1 MSDERSTVSLD
12 SAALALVHHLRRNGH
27 TALWVGGCVR
37 DRLLGLPLKDIDI
50 ATEARPERL
59 AELFDG
65 VRLVGAQFGVALVP
79 CEGHWFEVATF
90 RRDGRYVDLRRPES
104 VTFGSLEDD
113 ARRRDFTINA
123 LYFDPVDD
131 RVIDLVGGRDDLAA
145 RRVRTVGDPA
155 ARFGEDALRLL
166 RAVRFAARLGFEIDP
181 PTWSAI
187 VERAATAAALAPERV
202 RDELTAMLTG
212 PAPGRAL
219 RLLDDSG
226 LLAVVLP
233 EVLALKGC
241 AQSPDWHP
249 EGDVFV
255 HTLLA
260 LDHLDPRTPL
270 AAWGTLLHD
279 IAKPATRYVWPD
291 GRITFYG
298 HERVGADMAEAICT
312 RLRFSADDTA
322 HVAALVA
329 RHMRFMSAAEW
340 NRATMRRF
348 LAADTIDD
356 DLAVHRADCLASH
369 GNLSAWRLVSAE
381 LAARRSGPGVEL
393 PPPLVTGSDLIAMG
407 HKPGPGFRFVLEQLA
422 EAQLNGELTDREQA
436 LAQVSLFWFR
446 WEQVGSRQASDSGA
460 SSA

>member
-1 MSDERSTVSLD
+1 MSDEISTLSLD
-12 SAALALVHHLRRNGH
+12 SAALGLVLHLRRHGH

-37 DRLLGLPLKDIDI
+37 DRLLQLPLKDIDI
-50 ATEARPERL
+50 ATDARPESL
-59 AELFDG
+59 TSILEG

-79 CEGHWFEVATF
+79 WQGHWFEVATF

-104 VTFGSLEDD
+104 VTFGTLEDD

-123 LYFDPVDD
+123 LYYDPVDD

-145 RRVRTVGDPA
+145 RRLRTVGDPA
-155 ARFGEDALRLL
+155 ERFAEDALRLL
-166 RAVRFAARLGFEIDP
+166 RAVRFAARLGFAIDP
-181 PTWSAI
+181 LTWASLCD
-187 VERAATAAALAPERV
+187 RAPTAAVLAPERV
-202 RDELTAMLTG
+202 RDELTAMLAG

-219 RLLDDSG
+219 RLLDDAG

-241 AQSPDWHP
+241 GQSPDWHP

-260 LDHLDPRTPL
+260 LDHLEPRTRL
-270 AAWGTLLHD
+270 VAWGTLLHD
-279 IAKPATRYVWPD
+279 IAKPATRQQGPD
-291 GRITFYG
+291 GRVTFYG
-298 HERVGADMAEAICT
+298 HERVGAEMAEAICT
-312 RLRFSADDTA
+312 RLRFSTDDTQ
-322 HVAALVA
+322 HIAALVA

-356 DLAVHRADCLASH
+356 DLALHRADCLAAH

-381 LAARRSGPGVEL
+381 LAARRAGPGVTL
-393 PPPLVTGSDLIAMG
+393 PPPLLTGADLIALG
-407 HKPGPGFRFVLEQLA
+407 HKPGPAFRFILEQLA
-422 EAQLNGELTDREQA
+422 EAQLNGQLTDREQA
-436 LAQVSLFWFR
+436 LAMVPAVAAQW
-446 WEQVGSRQASDSGA
+446 QQMIDKADSRPS
-460 SSA
+460 